1 MPRRPFSMKE
11 SSTLDVAVIGA
22 GHLGTLHAK
31 MLAQIGEARLVGI
44 YDIDAAKSSALA
56 AELKTRNLGSV
67 DEAIEAASA
76 LSVATTTKTHF
87 EIGRKIIEAGRHV
100 FIEKPITETIGQARE
115 LVKLAHSR
123 KVKVQVGHIERFNPA
138 ILALEQYR
146 LQPLFIESHRLAQFN
161 PRGTDVAVVLDLMIH
176 DIDLILSLV
185 KSRVTRIDANGVA
198 VVSDSAD
205 IANARLQFENGC
217 VANVTASRIS
227 QNKMRKMR
235 LFQKDAYISIDF
247 AQGLAEVFRLVDEND
262 PNTRSTM
269 LLGKIEQGARK
280 RAIVYE
286 QPEVREVNALKHEL
300 ELFVRSIK
308 DNAEPPVTGS
318 DGLQA
323 LEVAAEI
330 MKTIESQTVRMS

>member
-1 MPRRPFSMKE
+1 MKE
-11 SSTLDVAVIGA
+11 SSKLTVAVIGA
-22 GHLGTLHAK
+22 GHLGSLHAK
-31 MLAQIGEARLVGI
+31 MLSQIEDAELVGI
-44 YDIDAAKSSALA
+44 YDLDESKASALA
-56 AELKTRNLGSV
+56 AELKTTTFRNVG
-67 DEAIEAASA
+67 EAVNAASA
-76 LSVATTTKTHF
+76 VSIATTTRTHF
-87 EIGRKIIEAGRHV
+87 EIGSQVVEAGRHV
-100 FIEKPITETIGQARE
+100 FIEKPMTETIEQARK
-115 LVKLAHSR
+115 LVKLAESK

-138 ILALEQYR
+138 ILALEQYQ

-161 PRGTDVAVVLDLMIH
+161 PRGADVDVVLDLMIH

-269 LLGKIEQGARK
+269 LLGKIEQGTRK

-300 ELFVRSIK
+300 QLFVRSIR
-308 DNAEPPVTGS
+308 DNVEPPVTGS

-330 MKTIESQTVRMS
+330 MKTIESKTVRM

>member
-1 MPRRPFSMKE
+1 MNDSKLAV
-11 SSTLDVAVIGA
+11 SVIGA
-22 GHLGTLHAK
+22 GHLGSLHAR
-31 MLAQIGEARLVGI
+31 MLSQIPDAELVGI
-44 YDIDAAKSSALA
+44 YDIDASKVSALA
-56 AELKTRNLGSV
+56 AELNTKAFRSAE
-67 DEAIEAASA
+67 EAVNASA
-76 LSVATTTKTHF
+76 AVSVATTTKTHF
-87 EIGRKIIEAGRHV
+87 EIGSLVVEAGRHA
-100 FIEKPITETIGQARE
+100 FIEKPLTETIEQARK
-115 LVKLAHSR
+115 LVKLAEAK
-123 KVKVQVGHIERFNPA
+123 KVKIQVGHIERFNPA
-138 ILALEQYR
+138 ILALEQYM

-161 PRGTDVAVVLDLMIH
+161 PRGADVGVVLDLMIH

-262 PNTRSTM
+262 PNVRSTM
-269 LLGKIEQGARK
+269 LLGKIEQGTRK

-286 QPEVREVNALKHEL
+286 QPEVKEVNALKHEL
-300 ELFVRSIK
+300 QLFVRSIRS
-308 DNAEPPVTGS
+308 NSEPPVTGS

>member
-1 MPRRPFSMKE
+1 MKE
-11 SSTLDVAVIGA
+11 SAKLTVAVIGA
-22 GHLGTLHAK
+22 GHLGSLHAR
-31 MLAQIGEARLVGI
+31 MLSQIKDADLVGI
-44 YDIDAAKSSALA
+44 YDIDESKGSALA
-56 AELKTRNLGSV
+56 AELNTKVFRNLE
-67 DEAIEAASA
+67 EAVNAASA
-76 LSVATTTKTHF
+76 VSIATTTKTHF
-87 EIGRKIIEAGRHV
+87 DIGSQVVEAGKHV
-100 FIEKPITETIGQARE
+100 FIEKPLTETIEQARK
-115 LVKLAHSR
+115 LVQLAESK

-161 PRGTDVAVVLDLMIH
+161 PRGADVDVVLDLMIH

-198 VVSDSAD
+198 VVSNSAD
-205 IANARLQFENGC
+205 IANARLQFESGC

-227 QNKMRKMR
+227 QNRMRKMR
-235 LFQKDAYISIDF
+235 LFQRDAYISIDF
-247 AQGLAEVFRLVDEND
+247 AQGLAEVFRLVDEAD
-262 PNTRSTM
+262 ASVKSTM
-269 LLGKIEQGARK
+269 LLGKIEQGTRK

-300 ELFVRSIK
+300 ELFVQCVRNDS
-308 DNAEPPVTGS
+308 EPAVTGS

-330 MKTIESQTVRMS
+330 MKTIESQTVRMT